1 MKIYFHK
8 NFEKKIKKLDRKIKK
23 QFCSRLI
30 LFEKNPFAPQL
41 NNHALKGKFVGYRS
55 INITGDF
62 RAIFKQLDRDSIEFS
77 TIDTHGNLY
86 L

>member
-23 QFCSRLI
+23 QFFSRLI

-41 NNHALKGKFVGYRS
+41 NNHSLKGKFAGYRS

>member
-1 MKIYFHK
+1 VKIYFHK
-8 NFEKKIKKLDRKIKK
+8 NFDKKIKKLDRKIKK
-23 QFCSRLI
+23 QFFSRLI

-41 NNHALKGKFVGYRS
+41 NNHSLKGKFAGYRS

-62 RAIFKQLDRDSIEFS
+62 RAIFKQLDQDSIEFS